1 MPQKAF
7 VQPRDRVKRWNIYEG
22 DKVRLLVG
30 KPEDKFVD
38 GRSVKGGWKVH
49 EVTGLDMERNRV
61 LLKNVTYKK
70 ANPLLPDPA
79 NFDSLAEEDK
89 RRFRDQQNFLTMS
102 RPVHYSNVQLCVEE
116 RDPIDGE
123 SIFASRISTSAPVF
137 DKVRRRL
144 VVQRYAANTTGTSET
159 LVRDP
164 LRRGQVII
172 PQPDWKVNAPE
183 HPQPNLDTISRVLE
197 QGTLTLVPPEHLREV
212 DDEELPLAKSA
223 RAPPSELP
231 RAASD
236 NYIQGDRDPH
246 VDTMMPLYLSEEL
259 SPRFSRAKATKGWN
273 LRREQEQQEREA
285 YVKKVV
291 DDWHAR
297 GKDAGLEEAM
307 RQVGINAIRV
317 RGRTA
322 DEVRAMAA
330 VEYEQMVEE
339 RSKLARQAKRVGAR
353 HDVDKD
359 KWMVPLENSNLTR
372 KAKRARRAARR
383 EEKLRQMEL

>member
-1 MPQKAF
+1 
-7 VQPRDRVKRWNIYEG
+7 
-22 DKVRLLVG
+22 
-30 KPEDKFVD
+30 
-38 GRSVKGGWKVH
+38 
-49 EVTGLDMERNRV
+49 
-61 LLKNVTYKK
+61 
-70 ANPLLPDPA
+70 
-79 NFDSLAEEDK
+79 
-89 RRFRDQQNFLTMS
+89 
-102 RPVHYSNVQLCVEE
+102 
-116 RDPIDGE
+116 
-123 SIFASRISTSAPVF
+123 
-137 DKVRRRL
+137 
-144 VVQRYAANTTGTSET
+144 
-159 LVRDP
+159 
-164 LRRGQVII
+164 
-172 PQPDWKVNAPE
+172 
-183 HPQPNLDTISRVLE
+183 
-197 QGTLTLVPPEHLREV
+197 
-212 DDEELPLAKSA
+212 
-223 RAPPSELP
+223 
-231 RAASD
+231 
-236 NYIQGDRDPH
+236 
-246 VDTMMPLYLSEEL
+246 
-259 SPRFSRAKATKGWN
+259 